1 MIGIV
6 VSDKFLIAGVW
17 SDDDNGGLTLH
28 NVKQIDY
35 NDPISDLIYKEGDL
49 NSILGML
56 SEEHL
61 KKYLLAVK
69 IFQSQFQMILFFTIV
84 LKRKLI

>member
-35 NDPISDLIYKEGDL
+35 NDWVEISRSKTKQKSTTGD
-49 NSILGML
+49 NINI
-56 SEEHL
+56 HC
-61 KKYLLAVK
+61 KYT
-69 IFQSQFQMILFFTIV
+69 SCEC
-84 LKRKLI
+84 